1 MIAVLA
7 LPLLGRLDPPLDPSG
22 DEARGQLRRELAHP
36 EYYDANLLE
45 RISDWLDRLINGS
58 VSTASDAPLLTVVVA
73 ILVALLLLAGMILI
87 VSRARRTARADQ
99 APTAALTDEVI
110 TADQLRARAEAALA
124 AGDPGAALIDAF
136 RAVAVRQIERGRIDD
151 VPQATAH
158 ELAGALAVTFADHG
172 PALRRGADLFDQVL
186 YGDRPATVEQARD
199 LLALDDR
206 LAGRT
211 ARR

>member
-1 MIAVLA
+1 MITVLG
-7 LPLLGRLDPPLDPSG
+7 LPLISRLDPPLDPSG
-22 DEARGQLRRELAHP
+22 DEARGQLRRELARP
-36 EYYDANLLE
+36 EYHDANLLE
-45 RISDWLDRLINGS
+45 QINDGVERLINDS
-58 VSTASDAPLLTVVVA
+58 VGAASGAPLLTVVVA
-73 ILVALLLLAGMILI
+73 ILVGLLLAVAVILI
-87 VSRARRTARADQ
+87 VSQAQRTARADTS
-99 APTAALTDEVI
+99 PSAALTDEVI

-124 AGDPGAALIDAF
+124 AGDPVAALIDAF

-158 ELAGALAVTFADHG
+158 ELAGALAATFADHA